1 MSIAPAEV
9 DAQNRPTLPHPNSPD
24 PHSPSLADLRRR
36 QREQLE
42 TRFDLLDE
50 THTVAG
56 RHYAFTRVADPEQ
69 VLDDVIAAEGR
80 GEKGRMPYWAEL
92 WESALGIGEWLHNH
106 SATVADR
113 QVLDLGC
120 GMGFAG
126 MIAASLGGRV
136 TFVDIEPDSLRFAEF
151 NTLQWRDRVNVQR
164 LDWQSDRLT
173 TKFDLIIGADVLY
186 ERAQW
191 DALEPFWLHHLAP
204 GGTVLLGEP
213 SRQTGESFPE
223 WIKSCGWK
231 IAIDQVRLEERSKTI
246 RLFMLRR

>member
-1 MSIAPAEV
+1 MQTIA
-9 DAQNRPTLPHPNSPD
+9 TLSHT
-24 PHSPSLADLRRR
+24 PSVNLADLRRVK
-36 QREQLE
+36 REQLRP
-42 TRFDLLDE
+42 RFDLLDE
-50 THTVAG
+50 THAIAG
-56 RHYAFTRVADPEQ
+56 QIYAFARVADPER

-92 WESALGIGEWLHNH
+92 WESALGVGEWLHKNA
-106 SATVADR
+106 SMVAGK

-136 TFVDIEPDSLRFAEF
+136 TFADIESDSLHFAEL
-151 NTLQWRDRVNVQR
+151 NALEWRDRIKMLPLN
-164 LDWQSDRLT
+164 WQTDHIATR
-173 TKFDLIIGADVLY
+173 FDLIIGADVLY

-191 DALEPFWLHHLAP
+191 DHLEAFWLRHLAT

-213 SRQTGESFPE
+213 SRPTGESFPE

-231 IAIDQVRLEERSKTI
+231 IELDTIRLEERSKTI
-246 RLFMLRR
+246 RLFALTR